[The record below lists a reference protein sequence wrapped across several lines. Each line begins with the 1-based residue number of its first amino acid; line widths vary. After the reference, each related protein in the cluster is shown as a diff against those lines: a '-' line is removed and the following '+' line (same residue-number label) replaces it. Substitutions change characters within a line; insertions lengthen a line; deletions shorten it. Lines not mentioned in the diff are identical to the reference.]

1 MGSWDEKPLA
11 SRSAVCPGP
20 TRVSPGSALGL
31 AVGAILALDPELR
44 GCRFKAAST
53 VGRTGG
59 WHCRRV
65 LALSREH
72 PDGGNFEQKEKNEA
86 QQRPRR
92 DLNPQSSDPESDALS
107 IRPRGL
113 AISSHVAFLIK
124 LIQAPAWCVLMRML
138 RAQKRSMWV
147 GLRAGLLR

>member
-11 SRSAVCPGP
+11 SRSTVRLGP

-31 AVGAILALDPELR
+31 AVGPILALGPELR
-44 GCRFKAAST
+44 SCRFKAAST
-53 VGRTGG
+53 VRTGG

-65 LALSREH
+65 LDLSREH

-86 QQRPRR
+86 LQRPRR

-113 AISSHVAFLIK
+113 AISSRVAFLIK
-124 LIQAPAWCVLMRML
+124 LVQASAWCVLMRML
-138 RAQKRSMWV
+138 RAQKSSVWV